1 MNLETI
7 ESRFPIDQFWLFLA
21 DSMWPILPNANNE
34 EELYVKST
42 KEDSEMNNRRDGWV
56 FLWCVYLFLGIFP
69 LIYVTVNDKKKGE
82 K

>member
-34 EELYVKST
+34 EESYVKST
-42 KEDSEMNNRRDGWV
+42 KEDSEMNNRRDGWLCLV
-56 FLWCVYLFLGIFP
+56 FLVVVYFYGAFICF
-69 LIYVTVNDKKKGE
+69 
-82 K
+82 

>member
-21 DSMWPILPNANNE
+21 DSMWQILPNANNE

-42 KEDSEMNNRRDGWV
+42 KEDSEMNNRRDGWLCLV
-56 FLWCVYLFLGIFP
+56 FLAVVYF
-69 LIYVTVNDKKKGE
+69 
-82 K
+82 